1 MIAVSKKL
9 ALLSVAT
16 AAVLSLPALA
26 APATASPAPT
36 PASQPAPSLESAPPT
51 FFQSPGRPMMMPPHG
66 PGFCRGGELFC
77 ASALTDNPGETIQKL
92 NSIIPAPSGGHY
104 QVRISVERVPDHQ
117 GDKGHHPEP
126 DAAAPLPPR

>member
-1 MIAVSKKL
+1 MTTVSKKL
-9 ALLSVAT
+9 ALLSAAI

-26 APATASPAPT
+26 TASPAPA
-36 PASQPAPSLESAPPT
+36 PASQPTPSPENAPPM
-51 FFQSPGRPMMMPPHG
+51 FFQPPGRPMMMPPHG

-92 NSIIPAPSGGHY
+92 NSIVPAPGGGHY